1 MTIYSVLDSQNHS
14 SLTLSKGSIPF
25 LCIPF
30 LSVNTAQYHNMDIIM
45 MIHCRSTTSRASCLE
60 RVKRKTLGG

>member
-25 LCIPF
+25 L
-30 LSVNTAQYHNMDIIM
+30 SVNTAQYHNMDDKNYNYDDP
-45 MIHCRSTTSRASCLE
+45 L
-60 RVKRKTLGG
+60 

>member
-30 LSVNTAQYHNMDIIM
+30 LSVYTAQYHNMDDKNYNYDDQLQ
-45 MIHCRSTTSRASCLE
+45 SQD
-60 RVKRKTLGG
+60 G